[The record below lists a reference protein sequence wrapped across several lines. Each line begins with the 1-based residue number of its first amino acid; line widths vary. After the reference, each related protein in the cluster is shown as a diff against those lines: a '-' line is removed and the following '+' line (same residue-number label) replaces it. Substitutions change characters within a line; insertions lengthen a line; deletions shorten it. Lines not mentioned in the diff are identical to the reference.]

1 MEREQIRVVA
11 AELEQDGLFL
21 ITQRRAGAI
30 FPNLW
35 EFPSGRVEAGES
47 DEEALRRELIERLDA
62 EIEVGDVSLFIHH
75 DYEGYSIDFCVYRCR
90 LLSSENEIR
99 ALRVQQWRWVPVQE
113 MGNYDFPPADAE
125 SIRLL
130 LERSEEAQEGGGGA
144 P

>member
-1 MEREQIRVVA
+1 MEQEREQIRVVA
-11 AELEQDGLFL
+11 AELERDGLFL

-47 DEEALRRELIERLDA
+47 DEEALRRELTERLDA
-62 EIEVGDVSLFIHH
+62 EIEVGEISLFIHH
-75 DYEGYSIDFCVYRCR
+75 DYEGYSIDFYVYRCR
-90 LLSSENEIR
+90 LLSPESEIHAR
-99 ALRVQQWRWVPVQE
+99 RVQQWRWVPVQE

-130 LERSEEAQEGGGGA
+130 LERSEESL
-144 P
+144 